1 MPDSNTH
8 TSVPPLRASLTLS
21 ESGAELPVLRF
32 SYRLYQEADVQGRP
46 ITGVRSGLINIVS
59 YGHYALEKTDF
70 IVWAAQAGKQQDGY
84 ITLFYDEGRIYKK
97 IEFERAY
104 CVRFKETLQAGSSLA
119 SLLIEIG
126 ITASAIRLGQFRH
139 QNPW

>member
-1 MPDSNTH
+1 MPESSTH

-21 ESGAELPVLRF
+21 ESGIELPILRF
-32 SYRLYQEADVQGRP
+32 SYRLYQETDARGRP
-46 ITGVRSGLINIVS
+46 VTGVRSGLINVIS
-59 YGHYALEKTDF
+59 YGHYVLEKTDF
-70 IVWAAQAGKQQDGY
+70 VVWAAQAGNQRSGY
-84 ITLFYDEGRIYKK
+84 ITLYYDEGRIYKK

-104 CVRFKETLQAGSSLA
+104 CVHFKETLQAGTSLS

-139 QNPW
+139 KNPW